1 MTSTTESRMD
11 RISPEPPLA
20 QGAGGAA
27 CNGLPGIV
35 GEMYADSTD
44 SHDFQLRD
52 VHSRN
57 PERFGVS
64 I

>member
-1 MTSTTESRMD
+1 MD